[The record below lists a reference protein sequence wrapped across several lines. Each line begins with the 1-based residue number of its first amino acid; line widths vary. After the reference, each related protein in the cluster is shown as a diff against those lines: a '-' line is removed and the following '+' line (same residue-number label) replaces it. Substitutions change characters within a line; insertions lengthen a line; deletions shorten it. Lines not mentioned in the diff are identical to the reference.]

1 MQEGSDSL
9 SQGSSRGST
18 RRVGAGGIRFPIVSL
33 LLLFAACGGSEG
45 TLLGA
50 EGCSGCPEI
59 AIPGDLER
67 TLLPDAL
74 DVTVV
79 GRVTDAQGAGT
90 WRLRNDGLPL
100 VMEGGIHQRD
110 EGFSLSLP
118 ALAGE
123 SLLEISFANDRGT
136 ARFSIRLLQ
145 EKTQHRDIRV
155 LLTWD
160 NPLSDLD
167 LHLLRPGGT
176 LGGDGDCYW
185 GTCSPASAGGEA
197 NPPDWG
203 VAGDSQ
209 DDPTNDLEAHEG
221 FGPESIV
228 LDGAERGDYQIVVT
242 NFGDAQQGPSGAD
255 VTVLLEE
262 RTAGTFHRRIP
273 ADHDAVVP
281 VAVVSWPAATV
292 RGIEERE

>member
-1 MQEGSDSL
+1 M

-18 RRVGAGGIRFPIVSL
+18 RRVGAGGIRFPIASL
-33 LLLFAACGGSEG
+33 LLLFSACGGSGERV
-45 TLLGA
+45 LGA

-59 AIPGDLER
+59 TITGDLER
-67 TLLPDAL
+67 SLPPDAL
-74 DVTVV
+74 DVTVS
-79 GRVTDAQGAGT
+79 GSVTGAQGAGT

-100 VMEGGIHQRD
+100 VMGGGIHRRD
-110 EGFSLSLP
+110 EDFSLSLP
-118 ALAGE
+118 ALDGE
-123 SLLEISFANDRGT
+123 SLLEVSFANDRGT

-145 EKTQHRDIRV
+145 ERTQHRDIRV

-176 LGGDGDCYW
+176 LGSPDDCFW
-185 GTCSPASAGGEA
+185 ATCSPAPTGEEERSL
-197 NPPDWG
+197 DWG
-203 VAGDSQ
+203 VTGDPR
-209 DDPTNDLEAHEG
+209 DDPLVDLEAHEG

-228 LDGAERGDYQIVVT
+228 LDGAESGDYQIVVT
-242 NFGDAQQGPSGAD
+242 NFGDAQQGPSEAE

-262 RTAGTFHRRIP
+262 RTAGIFHERIP

-281 VAVVSWPAATV
+281 LAVVSWPAATV
-292 RGIEERE
+292 RGIEE